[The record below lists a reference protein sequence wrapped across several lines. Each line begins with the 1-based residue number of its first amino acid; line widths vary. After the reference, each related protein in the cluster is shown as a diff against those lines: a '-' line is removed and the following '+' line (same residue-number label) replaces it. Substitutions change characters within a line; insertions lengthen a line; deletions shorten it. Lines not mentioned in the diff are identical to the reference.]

1 MALQN
6 LRDTWGGRIGG
17 RLAERIPATRMFG
30 LGALV
35 EIVPLVLLPF
45 LSPRKAQADFARD
58 ATPEQG

>member
-1 MALQN
+1 MDLTHPRLAATHFQLYMALQS

-35 EIVPLVLLPF
+35 EIVPLVLLP
-45 LSPRKAQADFARD
+45 
-58 ATPEQG
+58 